1 MFVLFYDG
9 KYFHTLLIFDE
20 LFLNQLQKTANISLL
35 ELELK
40 FNGTKACL
48 AHFSYTSSQYQRCLG
63 GTEIK
68 TPHSITCNVFSSVLT
83 KAFIQV
89 SSMLVAN
96 AK

>member
-20 LFLNQLQKTANISLL
+20 LFLNQLQKT
-35 ELELK
+35 
-40 FNGTKACL
+40 
-48 AHFSYTSSQYQRCLG
+48 
-63 GTEIK
+63 GTEVQWNKGLLGTFQLGLVK

-89 SSMLVAN
+89 SSMLVAK